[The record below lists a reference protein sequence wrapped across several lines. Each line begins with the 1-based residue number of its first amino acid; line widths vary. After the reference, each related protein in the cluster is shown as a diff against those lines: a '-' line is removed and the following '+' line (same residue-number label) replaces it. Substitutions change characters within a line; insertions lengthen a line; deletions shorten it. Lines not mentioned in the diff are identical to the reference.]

1 MNRSQVSLALG
12 LALLPGYTACAG
24 NADPERDLVSAA
36 GREQMPMAGAGTN
49 MGGTSSSAGSTSVGG
64 QLVNGGG
71 GTGSAPG
78 SGGSSSSGSESSG
91 SGGTGGAAHSG
102 SGGMPPDPVD
112 ECGLT
117 SPVSFKKDIEP
128 FLTASC
134 SKAKGGG
141 CHVTDNA
148 STVGS
153 LCPDGTKACGFDHAY
168 DWATAGSHN
177 EFCKQGSTPLRYT
190 VLVSVLKEANPSSC
204 AASRIMPPDGP
215 RATPCQIAAIEA
227 WLAQPMVLQTH
238 RKDDTSPSE
247 PYLMPPFN

>member
-1 MNRSQVSLALG
+1 M
-12 LALLPGYTACAG
+12 
-24 NADPERDLVSAA
+24 
-36 GREQMPMAGAGTN
+36 
-49 MGGTSSSAGSTSVGG
+49 
-64 QLVNGGG
+64 
-71 GTGSAPG
+71 
-78 SGGSSSSGSESSG
+78 
-91 SGGTGGAAHSG
+91 
-102 SGGMPPDPVD
+102 D
-112 ECGLT
+112 ECGLPN
-117 SPVSFKKDIEP
+117 PVSFKRDVEP

-134 SKAKGGG
+134 GKANGGG

-177 EFCKQGSTPLRYT
+177 EFCEQGSTPLRYT
-190 VLVSVLKEANPSSC
+190 VLVSVLKQANPPGC
-204 AASRIMPPDGP
+204 TNTRIMPPDGP